1 MKKII
6 SVLFLYIVFANSVP
20 GVSAL
25 ASQRNDS
32 TEEDIIMSEYLL
44 PLLKAFKNEDM
55 EMMYELWVEQ
65 PVTDE
70 NDEFFEQFFGQ
81 WNGRAWT
88 SIEKQGEKKRPAK
101 APAPSAVEY
110 YYLVMCGNE
119 EVDMAFSISD
129 TSKKIDSIKFE
140 CDTQQITGT
149 LDTWRQFNL
158 AQWLFTGLAVVEF
171 VITLYVAALCIK
183 RRNRLWGLW
192 LLFIFFF
199 YAGIA
204 LFIQDDLIVSFY
216 IRTLMLPKLLM
227 IQDGGL
233 QAYFSVP
240 IGAIVYYNVYIR
252 KKHAQE

>member
-1 MKKII
+1 
-6 SVLFLYIVFANSVP
+6 
-20 GVSAL
+20 
-25 ASQRNDS
+25 
-32 TEEDIIMSEYLL
+32 
-44 PLLKAFKNEDM
+44 
-55 EMMYELWVEQ
+55 
-65 PVTDE
+65 
-70 NDEFFEQFFGQ
+70 
-81 WNGRAWT
+81 
-88 SIEKQGEKKRPAK
+88 
-101 APAPSAVEY
+101 
-110 YYLVMCGNE
+110 MCGNE

-216 IRTLMLPKLLM
+216 IRTLMLPKLLK
-227 IQDGGL
+227 IQDGGMK
-233 QAYFSVP
+233 AYFSVP